1 MIGIFAVTGLAG
13 GFAVVHE
20 RPTSTFRNRAA
31 RVRVVATLDGGAVLD
46 HAGFSHADTTWTVDA
61 DLSEAQAL
69 ALETLHQTQAQL
81 MFTHE
86 SGVFLGAIEQLN
98 TDTLNPARIVILIS
112 EKLAD
117 E

>member
-1 MIGIFAVTGLAG
+1 MIGIYAVTGLAG

-46 HAGFSHADTTWTVDA
+46 HAGFSHADGTWTVEA
-61 DLSEAQAL
+61 DLSAAQA
-69 ALETLHQTQAQL
+69 ATLETLHQTQAQL
-81 MFTHE
+81 LFTHAD
-86 SGVFLGAIEQLN
+86 GVFLGAIGSLN
-98 TDTLNPARIVILIS
+98 TDTLEPVKFTVLIS